1 VVGGA
6 DGYPFGTV
14 SGEQVANFRTAWETV
29 LKLAEITDPN
39 EDLDGDLHWHDLR
52 HECGSRFADR
62 GMDGRHIQMLLG
74 HSDLK
79 TTERYLNSDTKRL
92 AEAMKRATGG
102 RA

>member
-1 VVGGA
+1 
-6 DGYPFGTV
+6 
-14 SGEQVANFRTAWETV
+14 
-29 LKLAEITDPN
+29 
-39 EDLDGDLHWHDLR
+39 
-52 HECGSRFADR
+52 
-62 GMDGRHIQMLLG
+62 MDGRHIQMLLG